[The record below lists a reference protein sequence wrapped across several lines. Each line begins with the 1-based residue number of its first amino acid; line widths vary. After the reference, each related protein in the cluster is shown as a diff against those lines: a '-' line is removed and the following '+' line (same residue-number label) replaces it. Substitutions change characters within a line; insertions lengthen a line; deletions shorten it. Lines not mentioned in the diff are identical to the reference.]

1 MTQTRQ
7 VKTTLRGVRLSE
19 FDELIERLGLSPS
32 GVLKLAV
39 RRLAQ
44 AELQNQTAS
53 PGIDIQKEAA

>member
-7 VKTTLRGVRLSE
+7 FKTTRRGVRLEE
-19 FDELIERLGLSPS
+19 FDDLIERKGLSPS

-44 AELQNQTAS
+44 AELQNKAAS
-53 PGIDIQKEAA
+53 QGIEIQKEAA

>member
-19 FDELIERLGLSPS
+19 FDDLIERLGLSPS

>member
-7 VKTTLRGVRLSE
+7 VKTTRRGVRLEE
-19 FDELIERLGLSPS
+19 FDDLIERLGLSPS

-44 AELQNQTAS
+44 AELLSSNS
-53 PGIDIQKEAA
+53 LPWN